1 MITDVRDSSSAYK
14 VQEVIIMTV
23 RELVVAL
30 VESGIDINS
39 EISVAVPLTEGEWEY
54 ISLTKNIVD
63 YGDGTCAIITK

>member
-1 MITDVRDSSSAYK
+1 
-14 VQEVIIMTV
+14 MTV